1 MLGDQYFIIEPYELQ
16 QEEVQ
21 TAVVNST
28 QRAASEPGDSGD
40 VTGLVERAVLPTT
53 AQDQTETALALAY
66 PVRPDQHPA
75 AVYLARLAPGSRRTM
90 SAALDTIAGLLTSN
104 RCNVQTLD
112 WGSLRYQHTAAVRA
126 VLADLY
132 APATANKMLAA
143 LRGVLREAWR
153 LGQVSAEDH
162 HRAVDLPSVRGTTL
176 PRGRAL
182 SSGEL
187 RALFSACA
195 ADQTAAG
202 KRDSALL
209 AVLYNCGLRRSEV
222 VSLDV
227 ADFDATTGGL
237 QVRSGKGN
245 KARVTYAAQASKQA
259 LEQWLAARGE
269 APGPLFC
276 PVNKGGTIAV
286 RRMSDQ
292 AIRKIMRKRAAEA
305 GVAHFSPHDLRR
317 TMIGDLLDAGADIS
331 TVQRLAGHANVTT
344 TARYDRRGEAT
355 KRKAAE
361 LLDVPYCNESP
372 TPENFSEDHAP

>member
-1 MLGDQYFIIEPYELQ
+1 M
-16 QEEVQ
+16 
-21 TAVVNST
+21 VNST
-28 QRAASEPGDSGD
+28 KRVTSPPGDFGD
-40 VTGLVERAVLPTT
+40 VTAPAAERGRVPAITH
-53 AQDQTETALALAY
+53 AQAETALALA
-66 PVRPDQHPA
+66 RPIRSDQHPA

-90 SAALDTIAGLLTSN
+90 SAALDTIAGLLTSG

-126 VLADLY
+126 VLAELY

-162 HRAVDLPSVRGTTL
+162 HRAVDLPSVRGATL

-182 SSGEL
+182 SAGEL
-187 RALFSACA
+187 RSLFAACA

-202 KRDSALL
+202 KRDAALL

-227 ADFDATTGGL
+227 GDFDPATGGL
-237 QVRSGKGN
+237 RVRSGKGN
-245 KARVTYAAQASKQA
+245 KGRVTYATQASKRA
-259 LEQWLAARGE
+259 LEHWIIARSEAA
-269 APGPLFC
+269 GPLFC
-276 PVNKGGTIAV
+276 PVNKAGNITV

-292 AIRKIMRKRAAEA
+292 AIRKIMRKRAVEA
-305 GVAHFSPHDLRR
+305 GVSHFSPHDLRR

-361 LLDVPYCNESP
+361 LLNVPYGNDVPSEVL
-372 TPENFSEDHAP
+372 TEDHTP